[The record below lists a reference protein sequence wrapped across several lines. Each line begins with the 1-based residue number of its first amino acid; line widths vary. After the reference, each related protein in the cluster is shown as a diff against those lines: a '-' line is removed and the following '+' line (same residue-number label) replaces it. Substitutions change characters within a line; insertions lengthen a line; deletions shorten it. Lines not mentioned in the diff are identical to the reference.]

1 MTTSLSAVVLLD
13 WFLQTDLARI
23 QPSPSCASKLGHCR
37 LPRKPYA
44 GVSLTFH
51 SDNDEPNVAYPFNLF
66 TEVGGA
72 YDWNIGT
79 IPQSQLNGN
88 SRPLPAGHVVGGG
101 SIINGMVWNRGEQD
115 DFDAWVSF
123 GNSGWG
129 WNDLLPYF
137 KRVEAANLLRERLWL
152 IFTSLKPT
160 PAKNIPARQSSRSR
174 LIHLSMDLTDL
185 SKSAIQITTGRS
197 LVRENTAHLNIML
210 KLHRQLVCSNEPARN
225 SNN

>member
-1 MTTSLSAVVLLD
+1 MPPNL
-13 WFLQTDLARI
+13 
-23 QPSPSCASKLGHCR
+23 PSEK
-37 LPRKPYA
+37 
-44 GVSLTFH
+44 VSLTLN
-51 SDNDEPNVAYPFNLF
+51 SDHDEPDVAYPFNLF

-79 IPQSQLNGN
+79 VPQTQLNGE

-115 DFDAWVSF
+115 DFNAWASF

-137 KRVEAANLLRERLWL
+137 IRVRPADVLGKILWL
-152 IFTSLKPT
+152 ILTSPKRT
-160 PAKNIPARQSSRSR
+160 PAKFIPVKRFNLS
-174 LIHLSMDLTDL
+174 HLTHRSMDLVGP

-197 LVRENTAHLNIML
+197 LVGRTILILA
-210 KLHRQLVCSNEPARN
+210 S
-225 SNN
+225 S